1 MLFPDPIG
9 TLNISTVCVLCQ
21 NYHGIPS
28 TWLWQPFRS
37 QDPLTQGSQTKFLE
51 GHSSNSH
58 LGLQKGGTFP
68 VNFGNFSEILENFL
82 GFFGKFPP
90 LCNPTQTCLEVYS
103 NPEDLAYLDQ
113 VCLISVGA
121 KPSPGIEFE
130 TNALAIRCQCK
141 SKWYLQ
147 SQEPSLAQQ
156 IPHVYCK
163 KWQSDAEERRDE
175 WRCVTGGLRS
185 RPQRAASGAS
195 SEMTGRCTCGHTAGS
210 SAASL

>member
-1 MLFPDPIG
+1 MIIPRYSFNVTMTTIQISGSFNPGVSNSIPGGPQLQLTPRVAKRW
-9 TLNISTVCVLCQ
+9 NISCKFRKLFR
-21 NYHGIPS
+21 NIGKFSGIFCNLP
-28 TWLWQPFRS
+28 
-37 QDPLTQGSQTKFLE
+37 D
-51 GHSSNSH
+51 
-58 LGLQKGGTFP
+58 
-68 VNFGNFSEILENFL
+68 I
-82 GFFGKFPP
+82 FGKFPP

-141 SKWYLQ
+141 SKLYLQ

-163 KWQSDAEERRDE
+163 K
-175 WRCVTGGLRS
+175 
-185 RPQRAASGAS
+185 
-195 SEMTGRCTCGHTAGS
+195 
-210 SAASL
+210 